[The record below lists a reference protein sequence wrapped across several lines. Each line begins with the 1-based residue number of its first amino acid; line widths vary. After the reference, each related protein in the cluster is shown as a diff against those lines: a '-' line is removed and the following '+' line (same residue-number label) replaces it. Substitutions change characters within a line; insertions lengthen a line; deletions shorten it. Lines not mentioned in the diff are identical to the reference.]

1 MYYSGLSL
9 IFMNYLKPYRHCLHY
24 RWNMDV
30 VKIGMLGIAGVLLAI
45 PLKKVKSEYSMMIG
59 TGVCLMVFLFLMT
72 KIQVVLL
79 FVERLEALAVID
91 SSYIAVILKM
101 IGIAYVAEFAIDV
114 CKDAGYS
121 AIGSQIETF
130 AKISILVVSL
140 PILLT
145 FLETMGDIL

>member
-1 MYYSGLSL
+1 
-9 IFMNYLKPYRHCLHY
+9 
-24 RWNMDV
+24 
-30 VKIGMLGIAGVLLAI
+30 
-45 PLKKVKSEYSMMIG
+45 MMIG
-59 TGVCLMVFLFLMT
+59 MGVCLMVFLFLMT
-72 KIQVVLL
+72 KIQVVLS

>member
-1 MYYSGLSL
+1 MPS
-9 IFMNYLKPYRHCLHY
+9 IIKF
-24 RWNMDV
+24 
-30 VKIGMLGIAGVLLAI
+30 AI
-45 PLKKVKSEYSMMIG
+45 HTRKMVEELDSVIELMQEKVNEAKKVKSEYSMMIG
-59 TGVCLMVFLFLMT
+59 MGVCLMVFLFLMT